1 MKDRGVECRGAEV
14 PLLTFDEWG
23 NPLMDGKSLGENAS
37 SIRLTK
43 GPNVDRAVLSVD
55 YLVRV
60 DTKKP

>member
-1 MKDRGVECRGAEV
+1 MKDQGVWCTAAEI